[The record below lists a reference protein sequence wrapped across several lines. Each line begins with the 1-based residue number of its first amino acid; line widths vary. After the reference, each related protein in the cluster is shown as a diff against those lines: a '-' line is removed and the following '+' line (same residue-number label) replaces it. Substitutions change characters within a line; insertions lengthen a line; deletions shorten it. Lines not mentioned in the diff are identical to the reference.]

1 MVVVSAA
8 VQSAQR
14 ARAFCITHNTPKLSV
29 IVVPAAVQSAEGACF
44 GIVPF
49 VSRRAYGIVAGM
61 VGAGGNA
68 GSAVTQALFFS
79 DNQGLE

>member
-1 MVVVSAA
+1 
-8 VQSAQR
+8 
-14 ARAFCITHNTPKLSV
+14 
-29 IVVPAAVQSAEGACF
+29 
-44 GIVPF
+44 VPF